1 MEFGG
6 SSPCYRRN
14 ISFLSQKSSQLLS
27 LIKKNP
33 SARSTSFV
41 FYLWKIRKFFD
52 SSSHLNLKFFR
63 RLVHEED
70 QELIEIINNCVA
82 QSFLYFS
89 PEFDLTQNEQSR
101 VHGKFA
107 SSTFSLHSF
116 IILLRET
123 DPRFLANKAFYSK
136 ELGAFPVSKVISGFI
151 ASSKIK
157 IDQETL
163 NLVIISKREIERQ
176 GTRFWVRGC
185 DLVIQ
190 R

>member
-1 MEFGG
+1 MSWELSEESGFYLLWKKGMESFKMYSIIANLSWFFEEKKRATFLSPLKKRKISMEFGG

-14 ISFLSQKSSQLLS
+14 ISFLSQKSSQSLS
-27 LIKKNP
+27 LTKKNP
-33 SARSTSFV
+33 SARSASFV

-63 RLVHEED
+63 RLVHKED
-70 QELIEIINNCVA
+70 QELIEVINNCVA

-116 IILLRET
+116 NL
-123 DPRFLANKAFYSK
+123 P
-136 ELGAFPVSKVISGFI
+136 LG
-151 ASSKIK
+151 
-157 IDQETL
+157 D
-163 NLVIISKREIERQ
+163 N
-176 GTRFWVRGC
+176 
-185 DLVIQ
+185 D
-190 R
+190 